1 MRILKIVIFECDLLI
16 FFLGLFMPTNGTAYI
31 CGFDIRTD
39 MDSVHQV
46 IGICPQFDI
55 LWDTMTV
62 EETILF
68 YQRLKGKKS
77 QRKSNILHTNITKR
91 PFLSQ

>member
-1 MRILKIVIFECDLLI
+1 
-16 FFLGLFMPTNGTAYI
+16 MPTNGTAYI
-31 CGFDIRTD
+31 CGFDIRKD
-39 MDSVHQV
+39 MDNIHQV

-77 QRKSNILHTNITKR
+77 IKYEKIN
-91 PFLSQ
+91 FF